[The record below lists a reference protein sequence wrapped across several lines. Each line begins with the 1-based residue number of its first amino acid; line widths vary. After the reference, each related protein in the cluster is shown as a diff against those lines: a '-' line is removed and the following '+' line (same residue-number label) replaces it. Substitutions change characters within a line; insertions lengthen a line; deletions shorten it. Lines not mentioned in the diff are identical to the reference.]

1 MHRARRSGPTSR
13 NTKRRTIQGGVDT
26 YGSKALSLFLEGY
39 TRLSIEDACAATQDG
54 LDVEN
59 LTVWANRT
67 GKWEKLVIPSSLEA
81 ENQTVWSKQTGKW
94 GKVEAVPKEWNP
106 EGSLCREV
114 VTKVFGLSGE
124 QYEAMRD
131 VFDDINSP
139 DPMGIYRLNK
149 DPRKYAIVLRLP
161 QRDKYAALKIG
172 GTAGAGV
179 LVGVLGKMAHES
191 WKDQSEKWFDAYQKF
206 LLHSERLYITLQD
219 LERLQ
224 NISRPPELKS
234 QYPPTEKMKK
244 IIFDWQY
251 CQLFAK
257 CHQRVASKSGVN
269 RPILAHNIILTYQQ
283 GSHNHKPNDE
293 SPDDYYSKLLFARP
307 NDNLVP
313 KKREEL
319 LQDAKVVD
327 EQYKIMEKN
336 KTWMKTKI
344 NMNNATN
351 QE

>member
-1 MHRARRSGPTSR
+1 
-13 NTKRRTIQGGVDT
+13 VDT

-106 EGSLCREV
+106 EWNPEGSLCREV

-179 LVGVLGKMAHES
+179 LVGVLGKTAHES
-191 WKDQSEKWFDAYQKF
+191 SKDQSEKWFDAYKKF
-206 LLHSERLYITLQD
+206 LLHSERLHITLQD
-219 LERLQ
+219 LEQLQ
-224 NISRPPELKS
+224 NISRPPDLES
-234 QYPPTEKMKK
+234 QYPPTEKMKNN
-244 IIFDWQY
+244 IFEWQY

-257 CHQRVASKSGVN
+257 CHRRVASKSGVSK
-269 RPILAHNIILTYQQ
+269 PILAEKIILKYQQ

-293 SPDDYYSKLLFARP
+293 PPDDYYSKLFARSK
-307 NDNLVP
+307 DNLVA
-313 KKREEL
+313 KKQEEL

-336 KTWMKTKI
+336 RRWMKTKI
-344 NMNNATN
+344 NMNNPIN